1 MESRTQSTTKTEAHP
16 DDLAA
21 TKADHPA
28 MPDTARE
35 KVPVTQ
41 HDEHGYGDVSEPPSM
56 ESHVQSTTNSEAYPN
71 DPAATTAV
79 HFAMPDTAHE
89 KAPATQ
95 HDEHG
100 YGDVSQRS
108 SMESRISVDEPI
120 TDYLP
125 EADHPTVA
133 LLIPFPTLLR
143 PPSKKDAKVPPFLMY
158 APLAAPLPPP
168 KEGEKQSWKDKAVR
182 KWQKEETEAREKKT
196 GFKAKAVGLI
206 SKGMSA
212 TKNSRIEFL
221 IRTPNKKKLK
231 ELRFLYPKSWPAENV
246 RQEFTELV
254 KAAKKG
260 AIMNGVIS
268 TCLAPFAL
276 AFDTLTFIPGPFEIT
291 AVWSASS
298 WTGAARATGIANR
311 VTSSSLPINFAP
323 VPELDV
329 LRTRMHEM
337 CWAVAPRGAIPPPGQ
352 GTGGAPLVAGEHVAG
367 IKRGPELAGAA
378 LEVFRAHGE
387 DMSDLQTD
395 RTIVAE
401 DLERC
406 MKKAV
411 KEWVKAI
418 H

>member
-1 MESRTQSTTKTEAHP
+1 MTEATEAYP
-16 DDLAA
+16 DDPAAA
-21 TKADHPA
+21 TTTAPTY
-28 MPDTARE
+28 PDTTRE
-35 KVPVTQ
+35 KISDTQ
-41 HDEHGYGDVSEPPSM
+41 HNGEKIPEAQHHGEHGYSDEHPYSDVSERPSM
-56 ESHVQSTTNSEAYPN
+56 
-71 DPAATTAV
+71 D
-79 HFAMPDTAHE
+79 
-89 KAPATQ
+89 
-95 HDEHG
+95 
-100 YGDVSQRS
+100 
-108 SMESRISVDEPI
+108 SRISIDEPVS
-120 TDYLP
+120 DDLP
-125 EADHPTVA
+125 ESEHPTVA
-133 LLIPFPTLLR
+133 LLVPFPQLLR
-143 PPSKKDAKVPPFLMY
+143 PPSKKNAKVPPFLMY

-182 KWQKEETEAREKKT
+182 KWQKEEAEAREKKT

-221 IRTPNKKKLK
+221 VRTPNKKKLM
-231 ELRFLYPKSWPAENV
+231 ELRFLYPNSWPAENV

-254 KAAKKG
+254 KSAKKG
-260 AIMNGVIS
+260 AILNGVIS

-311 VTSSSLPINFAP
+311 VTSSSLPINFTP
-323 VPELDV
+323 VPGLDV
-329 LRTRMHEM
+329 LRARMHEL

-352 GTGGAPLVAGEHVAG
+352 GSGGVPLLAGEPAAG
-367 IKRGPELAGAA
+367 VKRGPELAGVV

-387 DMSDLQTD
+387 DMSDVQTD
-395 RTIVAE
+395 RMVVAQ

-406 MKKAV
+406 MKKAA
-411 KEWVKAI
+411 KEWAKAI